1 MDYYDLLGVSRQAS
15 AKELKSAFKK
25 KSMEHHPDRGGDEEK
40 FKQINEAYQNL
51 SDPQK
56 RQMYDQFGTVDPQQQ
71 GGPQGFS
78 FNFQGGP
85 GGFDINDLMGQ
96 FGFGQFGQRQMR
108 NEDITI
114 GCRITLREVYTGKN
128 VLATYRLRN
137 GQEQTVDIKLPP
149 GVSPGDKIRYAG
161 MGQKDIPNAP
171 PGDLYVQIQVQAEK
185 DWEIIACSR
194 NPEKSKD
201 LLELSKKFPENII
214 IERLDVSNFEAVSD
228 LSQKYSNKPI
238 DILINN
244 AGTLGPKGV
253 PEAMGYQNIDHMD
266 FEIWRDIL
274 EVNLLAPFK
283 VATAF
288 HDQVAMSERKILI
301 MMSSDL
307 GSVQQNN
314 FGGLYSYRASKAGLN
329 ILSKGMSIDWDDIT
343 VIALAPGWCKTYLG
357 GEEAEIEPDISVA
370 EQQLMF
376 ESIKPDDSGKFLDRF
391 GNEVPW

>member
-1 MDYYDLLGVSRQAS
+1 MPTVFVTGANRGLG
-15 AKELKSAFKK
+15 F
-25 KSMEHHPDRGGDEEK
+25 EHV
-40 FKQINEAYQNL
+40 KQY
-51 SDPQK
+51 
-56 RQMYDQFGTVDPQQQ
+56 
-71 GGPQGFS
+71 
-78 FNFQGGP
+78 
-85 GGFDINDLMGQ
+85 
-96 FGFGQFGQRQMR
+96 
-108 NEDITI
+108 
-114 GCRITLREVYTGKN
+114 
-128 VLATYRLRN
+128 
-137 GQEQTVDIKLPP
+137 
-149 GVSPGDKIRYAG
+149 
-161 MGQKDIPNAP
+161 
-171 PGDLYVQIQVQAEK
+171 AEK
-185 DWEIIACSR
+185 DWEVIACSR

-201 LLELSKKFPENII
+201 LLELSKKFPENIM

-357 GEEAEIEPDISVA
+357 GEEAEIDPDISVA

>member
-1 MDYYDLLGVSRQAS
+1 MPTVFVTGANRGLG
-15 AKELKSAFKK
+15 F
-25 KSMEHHPDRGGDEEK
+25 EHV
-40 FKQINEAYQNL
+40 KQY
-51 SDPQK
+51 
-56 RQMYDQFGTVDPQQQ
+56 
-71 GGPQGFS
+71 
-78 FNFQGGP
+78 
-85 GGFDINDLMGQ
+85 
-96 FGFGQFGQRQMR
+96 
-108 NEDITI
+108 
-114 GCRITLREVYTGKN
+114 
-128 VLATYRLRN
+128 
-137 GQEQTVDIKLPP
+137 
-149 GVSPGDKIRYAG
+149 
-161 MGQKDIPNAP
+161 
-171 PGDLYVQIQVQAEK
+171 AEK

-228 LSQKYSNKPI
+228 LSQKYINKPI

>member
-1 MDYYDLLGVSRQAS
+1 MPTVFVTGANRGLG
-15 AKELKSAFKK
+15 F
-25 KSMEHHPDRGGDEEK
+25 EHV
-40 FKQINEAYQNL
+40 KQY
-51 SDPQK
+51 
-56 RQMYDQFGTVDPQQQ
+56 
-71 GGPQGFS
+71 
-78 FNFQGGP
+78 
-85 GGFDINDLMGQ
+85 
-96 FGFGQFGQRQMR
+96 
-108 NEDITI
+108 
-114 GCRITLREVYTGKN
+114 
-128 VLATYRLRN
+128 
-137 GQEQTVDIKLPP
+137 
-149 GVSPGDKIRYAG
+149 
-161 MGQKDIPNAP
+161 
-171 PGDLYVQIQVQAEK
+171 AEK

-391 GNEVPW
+391 GKEVPW

>member
-1 MDYYDLLGVSRQAS
+1 MPTVFVTGANRGLG
-15 AKELKSAFKK
+15 F
-25 KSMEHHPDRGGDEEK
+25 EHV
-40 FKQINEAYQNL
+40 KQY
-51 SDPQK
+51 
-56 RQMYDQFGTVDPQQQ
+56 
-71 GGPQGFS
+71 
-78 FNFQGGP
+78 
-85 GGFDINDLMGQ
+85 
-96 FGFGQFGQRQMR
+96 
-108 NEDITI
+108 
-114 GCRITLREVYTGKN
+114 
-128 VLATYRLRN
+128 
-137 GQEQTVDIKLPP
+137 
-149 GVSPGDKIRYAG
+149 
-161 MGQKDIPNAP
+161 
-171 PGDLYVQIQVQAEK
+171 AEK
-185 DWEIIACSR
+185 GWEIIACSR

-201 LLELSKKFPENII
+201 LLELSEKFPENII

-228 LSQKYSNKPI
+228 LSQKYSKKPI

-288 HDQVAMSERKILI
+288 HDQIAMSERKILI